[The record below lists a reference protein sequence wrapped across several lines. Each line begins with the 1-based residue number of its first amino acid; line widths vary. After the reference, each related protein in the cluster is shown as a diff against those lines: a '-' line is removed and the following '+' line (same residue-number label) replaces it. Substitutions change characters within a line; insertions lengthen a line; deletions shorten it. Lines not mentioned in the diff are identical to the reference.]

1 VIRLGLRL
9 TLGSGRE
16 AALRVLVT
24 AAAVALGVGL
34 LLAALAG
41 VNGLHAQ
48 ADRGA
53 WLDTSA
59 QVSSPTST
67 SGRLWWLS
75 STDQFGNQTIDRV
88 DLAAVGTNAPI
99 PPGIPHLPGPDE
111 YYASPALTTLLRSEP
126 ANELRDRY
134 PGHQVGTIGPAA
146 LPSPNSLIIVVGD
159 SASQLSQVP
168 GAVEV
173 REIQR
178 TPANCYACQSTVGS
192 GPVLQFIL
200 VGGAV
205 ALLLPV
211 LILIATASRLS
222 AARREER
229 FAAMRLVGATPR
241 QISVVSAVEAV
252 VASVAGVAV
261 GFALFFVFRPLLY
274 HVPFTGAPFGPG
286 DLSLQWIDIV
296 LAVIGV
302 PVAAVGSAH
311 LALRRVQISPLGVD
325 RRASSSPPRIVRI
338 IPLLAGIAVLAYF
351 DAAGKPGAVGSQLL
365 ELLVGFVLLV
375 VGLVLAG
382 PWFTTAGSRLMVK
395 RASRPATLIA
405 GRRLL
410 DNPKAAFRFISGLVI
425 ALFVAS
431 AMIGALSSIAAA
443 SSSGG
448 GSAGNDTLAELFCGF
463 STSCPV
469 SAQVPSVSGRTL
481 AKLRTTPGV
490 SSVTVVHQSPSS
502 QDSSQGS
509 FQGPLRSFGVVA
521 CDQLARTP
529 AIGTCESGATVA
541 SIGYFLSRVLGHN
554 SHSATTVW
562 PSADMSVASAARLPV
577 DAVVVATDGSSSSLE
592 RARTTLEGLF
602 PFQGTPVAVDAFD
615 PSTARLLAMIQDMT
629 DVIVVASLIIAAC
642 SLAVNILAGL
652 GERKRP
658 FSLLRLTGVPTALLH
673 RVVALESA
681 LPLFLVAAVSIVV
694 GLVSAALYLHS
705 QVGIAFRIPGMTYW
719 VTVLV
724 GLAASL
730 AIIASTFPLLNRIT
744 GPEVARND

>member
-1 VIRLGLRL
+1 VILLGLRL

-48 ADRGA
+48 TDRGA

-59 QVSSPTST
+59 QASPPTSA
-67 SGRLWWLS
+67 SDRLWWLS
-75 STDQFGNQTIDRV
+75 STDQFGNQAIDRV
-88 DLAAVGTNAPI
+88 DVAATGPSAPV
-99 PPGIPHLPGPDE
+99 PPGLSHLPGPGE
-111 YYASPALTTLLRSEP
+111 YYASPALTALLNSEP

-134 PGHQVGTIGPAA
+134 PGRQVGTIGAAA
-146 LPSPNSLIIVVGD
+146 LPSPNSLIIVVGHTV
-159 SASQLSQVP
+159 SQLSQVP

-173 REIQR
+173 EAIQR
-178 TPANCYACQSTVGS
+178 TPANCYACQNAVGS

-200 VGGAV
+200 AGGAV

-222 AARREER
+222 AARREQR

-241 QISVVSAVEAV
+241 QVAVISAVEAV
-252 VASVAGVAV
+252 VAAVAGVAV
-261 GFALFFVFRPLLY
+261 GFALLFVFRPLLY
-274 HVPFTGAPFGPG
+274 RVPFTGAPLAEG
-286 DLSLQWIDIV
+286 DLSLHWLDVV

-302 PVAAVGSAH
+302 PVAAVVSAR
-311 LALRRVQISPLGVD
+311 LALRRVQISPLGVN
-325 RRASSSPPRIVRI
+325 RRAASRPPRSVRI
-338 IPLLAGIAVLAYF
+338 MPLLAGSAVLAYF
-351 DAAGKPGAVGSQLL
+351 DAAGKPGAIGGQLL

-382 PWFTTAGSRLMVK
+382 PWFTTAGSRLMTK
-395 RASRPATLIA
+395 RANRPATLIA

-448 GSAGNDTLAELFCGF
+448 GSAGRDTLADPFCSF
-463 STSCPV
+463 STTNCPA
-469 SAQVPSVSGRTL
+469 SAEVPSVSGHVL
-481 AKLRTTPGV
+481 AELRATPGV
-490 SSVTVVHQSPSS
+490 RSVTVVHESPS
-502 QDSSQGS
+502 QAQ
-509 FQGPLRSFGVVA
+509 QMRSFGVVA
-521 CDQLARTP
+521 CDQLAKTP
-529 AIGTCESGATVA
+529 AIGKCAPGETVA
-541 SIGYFLSRVLGHN
+541 SLGYFLSNLLGHH
-554 SHSATTVW
+554 SHASSTVW
-562 PSADMSVASAARLPV
+562 PSADISVAKATRLPV
-577 DAVVVATDGSSSSLE
+577 DAVVVATDGSSSSIE
-592 RARTTLEGLF
+592 RARTALERVF
-602 PFQGTPVAVDAFD
+602 PFQGTPVAVEAFD

-629 DVIVVASLIIAAC
+629 DVIIVASLIIAAC
-642 SLAVNILAGL
+642 SLAVNIVAGL

-681 LPLFLVAAVSIVV
+681 LPLLVVAAVSIVV

-705 QVGIAFRIPGMTYW
+705 QVGIAFRIPGIAYW
-719 VTVLV
+719 VTVLG

-730 AIIASTFPLLNRIT
+730 AIIASTFPLLDRMT
-744 GPEVARND
+744 GPEVARNE